1 MPGPMVS
8 RQVRLASAYIESLPP
23 ATQWG
28 LEANRKGCELVIRAS
43 TIRAFHRIA
52 KQLNMLS
59 LKNQKKANQNLPE
72 LKKKICGLRI
82 TLTPPLPNKQHEWIE
97 RIEAGIDPEPEWSEP

>member
-82 TLTPPLPNKQHEWIE
+82 TLRPPIVTTIDINVNPDDPFPPIRME
-97 RIEAGIDPEPEWSEP
+97 RA